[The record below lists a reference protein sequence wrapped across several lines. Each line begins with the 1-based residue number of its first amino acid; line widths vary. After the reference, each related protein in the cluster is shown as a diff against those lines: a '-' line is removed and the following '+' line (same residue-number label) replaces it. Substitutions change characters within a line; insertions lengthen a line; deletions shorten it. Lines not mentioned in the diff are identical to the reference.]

1 MFELLDCCYC
11 WWWLLRRWVSMFD
24 SDVVRYRAVRY
35 IKAGE
40 VLWTNYGKGFWK
52 SGKRMTNIVLIT
64 DQPT

>member
-1 MFELLDCCYC
+1 M
-11 WWWLLRRWVSMFD
+11 RRWVSMFD
-24 SDVVRYRAVRY
+24 SDVVRYRAVRD

>member
-1 MFELLDCCYC
+1 MLLLVVVGDT
-11 WWWLLRRWVSMFD
+11 LGVDVD
-24 SDVVRYRAVRY
+24 SDVVRYRAVRD